1 MPIQTLEFLSP
12 LSLEGDL
19 DTTPLQASLRQ
30 FVDQFLL
37 SGCGLFHFCSERSQL
52 FQLDYWADPNES
64 ILAGLRSITNWQQS
78 THAAFEVLQIEA
90 ETLPYLVYCCL
101 LRVDNQSCDYLVCWH
116 HTPLSE
122 HQKYGLSLYAKSL
135 DAKSLELPPARS
147 PESTIKSDE
156 STTPSLEKALQ
167 CARHQLRTPLALILL
182 YVNLLK
188 TTCLDARS
196 QEWLENLSNTAE
208 AMNISLEHLTTIHGK
223 TEQSLSYCNLEDLI
237 GQCCQEMQPWIAEK
251 RLKLVC
257 NSPALWL
264 WVDPWKIKQVFQN
277 LLSNAIAFS
286 PEAGQICWEWQMCQT
301 EVLIKIRDQGSGLS
315 PEDLRLIGTPYYSR
329 RLGGTGLGLAIAK
342 QVILAHHGS
351 LSAVNLPTGGAQF
364 CIILPKT
371 LEEDVLKVLR

>member
-12 LSLEGDL
+12 LSLERDF
-19 DTTPLQASLRQ
+19 DTTDLQSSLKQ
-30 FVDQFLL
+30 FVNQFSLN
-37 SGCGLFHFCSERSQL
+37 GCGVFRFCSERSQL
-52 FQLDYWADPNES
+52 FQLDYWADSDES
-64 ILAGLRSITNWQQS
+64 ILADLRLITHWQQS
-78 THAAFEVLQIEA
+78 SHLAFEISQIEA
-90 ETLPYLVYCCL
+90 ETLPYQIYRCL
-101 LRVDNQSCDYLVCWH
+101 LRVDQKSCDYLVCWH

-135 DAKSLELPPARS
+135 ELPPVRS
-147 PESTIKSDE
+147 PELTIE
-156 STTPSLEKALQ
+156 SATSSLEKALQ
-167 CARHQLRTPLALILL
+167 CKRHQLRTPLALILL

-196 QEWLENLSNTAE
+196 QEWLENLSSTAE
-208 AMNISLEHLTTIHGK
+208 AMNISLEHLTAIHGK

-251 RLKLVC
+251 RLKLIC

-286 PEAGQICWEWQMCQT
+286 PEAGQICWEWQICQT
-301 EVLIKIRDQGSGLS
+301 EVLIKISDQGSGLS
-315 PEDLRLIGTPYYSR
+315 LEDLRLIGTPYYSR

-364 CIILPKT
+364 CVMLPKT
-371 LEEDVLKVLR
+371 R

>member
-12 LSLEGDL
+12 LSLESDF
-19 DTTPLQASLRQ
+19 DTTDLQSSLKQ
-30 FVDQFLL
+30 FVNQFSL
-37 SGCGLFHFCSERSQL
+37 SGCGVFHFCSERSQL
-52 FQLDYWADPNES
+52 FQIDYWADPNES
-64 ILAGLRSITNWQQS
+64 ILAQLKLISNWQHS
-78 THAAFEVLQIEA
+78 AHSVFEVLPIEA
-90 ETLPYLVYCCL
+90 ETLPYQVYRCL
-101 LRVDNQSCDYLVCWH
+101 LRIDHKSCDYLVCWH
-116 HTPLSE
+116 YTHLSE
-122 HQKYGLSLYAKSL
+122 HQKYGMSLYAKSL
-135 DAKSLELPPARS
+135 EFPPVRS
-147 PESTIKSDE
+147 PELTIE

-208 AMNISLEHLTTIHGK
+208 AMNISLEHLTTIQGK
-223 TEQSLSYCNLEDLI
+223 TEQSFSYCNLGDLI
-237 GQCCQEMQPWIAEK
+237 AQCCQEMEPWIAEK

-257 NSPALWL
+257 DLPPLWL
-264 WVDPWKIKQVFQN
+264 WVDPWKIKQAFQN

-286 PEAGQICWEWQMCQT
+286 PEAGQICWEWQICQT
-301 EVLIKIRDQGSGLS
+301 EVLIKISDQGSGLS
-315 PEDLRLIGTPYYSR
+315 LEDLQLIGTPFYSR

-342 QVILAHHGS
+342 QVILAHQGS

-371 LEEDVLKVLR
+371 L

>member
-1 MPIQTLEFLSP
+1 MTIQTFEASNLLSLKSDFETPIQS
-12 LSLEGDL
+12 SLK
-19 DTTPLQASLRQ
+19 Q
-30 FVDQFLL
+30 FIDQFSV

-52 FQLDYWADPNES
+52 FQLDYWSDPKES
-64 ILAGLRSITNWQQS
+64 ILAGLRSITNWQHS
-78 THAAFEVLQIEA
+78 THSAFEILQIEA
-90 ETLPYLVYCCL
+90 ETLPYLVYRCL
-101 LRVDNQSCDYLVCWH
+101 LRVNQKSCDYLVCWN

-135 DAKSLELPPARS
+135 DAKSLQLPLERS
-147 PESTIKSDE
+147 PELTIE
-156 STTPSLEKALQ
+156 SAESANPSLEKALQ

-188 TTCLDARS
+188 TTCLDPRS
-196 QEWLENLSNTAE
+196 QEWLENLSSTAE
-208 AMNISLEHLTTIHGK
+208 AMNISLEHLTTIQGK
-223 TEQSLSYCNLEDLI
+223 TEQSFSYCNLGDLV
-237 GQCCQEMQPWIAEK
+237 GQCHQEMEPWIAEK
-251 RLKLVC
+251 RLTVVC
-257 NSPALWL
+257 NSPPLWL

-286 PEAGQICWEWQMCQT
+286 PEAGHICWEWQIYQA
-301 EVLIKIRDQGSGLS
+301 EVLIKISDQGSGLS

-364 CIILPKT
+364 CVMLPRT
-371 LEEDVLKVLR
+371 I